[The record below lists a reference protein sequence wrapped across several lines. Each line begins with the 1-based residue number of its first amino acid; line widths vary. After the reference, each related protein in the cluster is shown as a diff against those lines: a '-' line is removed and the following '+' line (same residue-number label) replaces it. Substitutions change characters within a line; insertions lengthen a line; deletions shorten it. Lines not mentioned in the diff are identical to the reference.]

1 MPPESD
7 NLIKYNVHLMGS
19 FKKQEITAETPY
31 KAALTFC
38 GMISLPNEGWV
49 VVDGGHIQVYKIA
62 DNRLVDPTGEN
73 DDASFYSNT
82 PVETSSY
89 VDQSKTFLGG
99 DTHPWRRFF
108 ARTMDEIIWA
118 CLFFYS
124 LGFFIIY
131 ALPDNATNLL
141 AIIVSHEYI
150 SAIIACLLWLPIE
163 AIFLAVIG
171 TTLGKWLFGIRV
183 IHASGKKLS
192 YFAALK
198 RANLLFLQGEGIGI
212 PLVVLFTRAFAYRR
226 LTKTGTT
233 LWDAS
238 VNSVVTHEKWGLFR
252 IFLLLK
258 RSDKPEG
265 KRIICEAKD
274 ALDLATKAFDNEAN
288 KMVCDVVS
296 HYIKHKSKDVIKLV
310 NDSNGKTAKEWV
322 WGQIGNISGDLL
334 ESGAHHF
341 YRGVLTPT
349 GNDLL
354 KIFDHSFDQLVAMNA
369 LDIAFANQQRAALLK
384 TIKRMG

>member
-1 MPPESD
+1 MTPEHSS
-7 NLIKYNVHLMGS
+7 LVKYYVHLMGS
-19 FKKQEITAETPY
+19 FEKQEIMAETPY
-31 KAALTFC
+31 AAAMAFGKTVL
-38 GMISLPNEGWV
+38 LPNEGWV
-49 VVDGGHIQVYKIA
+49 VVDGDHIQVFKIA
-62 DNRLVDPTGEN
+62 NNRLVDSTGEN
-73 DDASFYSNT
+73 DDASFDSNNT
-82 PVETSSY
+82 PAETSSY

-108 ARTMDEIIWA
+108 ARTIDEIIWA

-141 AIIVSHEYI
+141 AIIVSHKYI
-150 SAIIACLLWLPIE
+150 SAIMACLLWLPIE

-252 IFLLLK
+252 IFLL
-258 RSDKPEG
+258 
-265 KRIICEAKD
+265 
-274 ALDLATKAFDNEAN
+274 F
-288 KMVCDVVS
+288 
-296 HYIKHKSKDVIKLV
+296 KS
-310 NDSNGKTAKEWV
+310 
-322 WGQIGNISGDLL
+322 
-334 ESGAHHF
+334 
-341 YRGVLTPT
+341 
-349 GNDLL
+349 
-354 KIFDHSFDQLVAMNA
+354 
-369 LDIAFANQQRAALLK
+369 
-384 TIKRMG
+384 